1 MVEQLTLNQRVE
13 GSSPPAPTI
22 NSTAYRTGRLRLPT
36 FLSGVFQLGFV
47 FLSARDA
54 FSVSRMRSGATD
66 DSKQPTVSGSS
77 VGCGTYRIALRHQLS
92 RRGPLRR
99 RADGDQDPD
108 NDGPQGD
115 GREARFLRN
124 RWRASYRWQE
134 YLHLNPHQCSKETRT
149 CRTATAT
156 TKAFTG
162 QPQVTAVMMSDDY
175 RSPTGQETRSPRKCI
190 PWWAAGRTCT
200 SPSMPVLLT
209 RPRR

>member
-1 MVEQLTLNQRVE
+1 MFRSNQMIHHRLDKRHDLRGSACRGGEAAGRTCTSPSMRV
-13 GSSPPAPTI
+13 
-22 NSTAYRTGRLRLPT
+22 
-36 FLSGVFQLGFV
+36 
-47 FLSARDA
+47 
-54 FSVSRMRSGATD
+54 ATD

-175 RSPTGQETRSPRKCI
+175 RSP
-190 PWWAAGRTCT
+190 
-200 SPSMPVLLT
+200 LY
-209 RPRR
+209 